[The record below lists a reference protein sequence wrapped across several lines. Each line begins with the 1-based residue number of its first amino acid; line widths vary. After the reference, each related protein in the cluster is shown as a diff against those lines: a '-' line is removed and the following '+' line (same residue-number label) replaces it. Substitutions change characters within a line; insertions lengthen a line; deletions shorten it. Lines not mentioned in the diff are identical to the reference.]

1 MTTDSIVALARVV
14 ALARAAGYQ
23 GEDLRRL
30 VQALQA
36 MIEAAE
42 VGDYQQARGALIP
55 LPGSDAPEVIIR
67 RLRDGG

>member
-42 VGDYQQARGALIP
+42 VGD
-55 LPGSDAPEVIIR
+55 E
-67 RLRDGG
+67 